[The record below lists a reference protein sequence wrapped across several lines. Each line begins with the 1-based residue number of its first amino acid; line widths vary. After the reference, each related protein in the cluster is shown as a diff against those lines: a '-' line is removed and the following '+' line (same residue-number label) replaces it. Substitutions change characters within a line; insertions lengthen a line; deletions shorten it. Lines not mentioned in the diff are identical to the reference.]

1 MTLDSASLDAV
12 YDEELSEMSGS
23 LPLMRSFGSS
33 IPSIVLEDSV
43 AAPAQAP
50 PAPVPPPMRT
60 AQSCCCNG
68 EYSSPAKFGAVS
80 ASSSF
85 GAAAP
90 ELGRAATFSS
100 LFEQRLR
107 ELRLLLNDPGSP
119 AARAA
124 LWGMGAKRR
133 SDFPKF
139 VESLRRIAGLGVG
152 QFGTVSLVADRAGQ
166 TFALK
171 ALHKDHLVAT
181 GMVEA
186 VKRERRLLARVHHPF
201 VVRLERS
208 FQNAHTIFL
217 VMEPVLGGELY
228 ALLHL
233 LGRLEE
239 AHVAFYCACVTEA
252 LAHLHAMRVVYRDLK
267 PENLLLDEVG
277 YLKVVDFGLAKELGA
292 DGRTHT
298 VCGTPEYL
306 APEVV
311 RHEAYG
317 FAVDWWS
324 LGMLAFELLSG
335 VPAFRGADK
344 AEVYRR
350 VREDEPRL
358 LVPVGAGASALLAAL
373 LCKAP
378 AERLGGGG
386 GGAAAVRAH
395 SFFGAVDWAAL
406 FAKKVPAPYVPT
418 IAHAT
423 DTSNVLQIEK
433 YASPAQEHDGARWA
447 AHLDDGDPFE
457 RWDEISDESYC

>member
-1 MTLDSASLDAV
+1 
-12 YDEELSEMSGS
+12 
-23 LPLMRSFGSS
+23 
-33 IPSIVLEDSV
+33 
-43 AAPAQAP
+43 
-50 PAPVPPPMRT
+50 
-60 AQSCCCNG
+60 
-68 EYSSPAKFGAVS
+68 
-80 ASSSF
+80 
-85 GAAAP
+85 
-90 ELGRAATFSS
+90 
-100 LFEQRLR
+100 
-107 ELRLLLNDPGSP
+107 
-119 AARAA
+119 
-124 LWGMGAKRR
+124 MGAKRR

-171 ALHKDHLVAT
+171 ALHTDHLVAT
-181 GMVEA
+181 GMVAA
-186 VKRERRLLARVHHPF
+186 VNRERRLLARVHHPF

-208 FQNAHTIFL
+208 FQDAQTIFL
-217 VMEPVLGGELY
+217 VMQPVLGGELY

-239 AHVAFYCACVTEA
+239 PHVAFYCACVTEA

-317 FAVDWWS
+317 FAVDWWR
-324 LGMLAFELLSG
+324 LACSPSSCS
-335 VPAFRGADK
+335 PASPFRGADK

-358 LVPVGAGASALLAAL
+358 LAPS
-373 LCKAP
+373 AP
-378 AERLGGGG
+378 AHRRCSPRCCARPRRAPRRRRRRGRRARPFLFRRRRLGGALREEGS
-386 GGAAAVRAH
+386 GALRADDCPRDRHLQRASDRKVR
-395 SFFGAVDWAAL
+395 
-406 FAKKVPAPYVPT
+406 
-418 IAHAT
+418 
-423 DTSNVLQIEK
+423 
-433 YASPAQEHDGARWA
+433 SPAQEHDGARWA